1 MGKISTSFNTVN
13 KLKNKRIK
21 DLEEMEKEV
30 MLTGDRFLKM
40 LDKLEMEVPGKVI
53 LNLRKKLKIMM
64 IQRMN

>member
-40 LDKLEMEVPGKVI
+40 LDKLEMEVPGKVVF
-53 LNLRKKLKIMM
+53 NLRKKLKIMM

>member
-1 MGKISTSFNTVN
+1 MGKISTSFNTIN
-13 KLKNKRIK
+13 KLKNNRIK

-53 LNLRKKLKIMM
+53 LSLRKKLKIMM

>member
-1 MGKISTSFNTVN
+1 MGKISTSFNTIN
-13 KLKNKRIK
+13 KLKNNRIK

-53 LNLRKKLKIMM
+53 MSLRKKLKIMM

>member
-53 LNLRKKLKIMM
+53 LSLRKKLKIMM